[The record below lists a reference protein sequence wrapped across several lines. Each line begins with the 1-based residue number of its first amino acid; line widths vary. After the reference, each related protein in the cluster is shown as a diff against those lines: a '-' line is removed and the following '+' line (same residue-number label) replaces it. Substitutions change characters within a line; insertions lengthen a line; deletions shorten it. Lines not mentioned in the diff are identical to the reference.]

1 MQKLFTLFCVSFVFV
16 ASAQQLTPAELK
28 QFKLREDSLKGFG
41 YEIVRGKDAAVRFR
55 SDSNFTRILVRALIQ
70 DKSFQFPFDS
80 LKTISKVYSP
90 DSSFRIFTWQVVR
103 DDDYCRQKGFIQ
115 LRHPKGRE
123 KFIPLRDADQF
134 IANDV
139 DTVAN
144 NMWWIGAVYYR
155 ILEKEHN
162 GRKYYTLFGY
172 DENDARTTKKWL
184 DIMWFDDNGTPM
196 FGIPAAFSYAKDSVP
211 KPALNR
217 FLLEYKKDG
226 RARVQYDEELDM
238 IIFDHLISET
248 NEPGKR
254 YTLIPDGD
262 YEGFKWTNGQWLH
275 IDKVFDFKLKDGE
288 APIPE
293 AIDFNNRLK
302 MGEGMED
309 PSTVK
314 PAPKKPATTK
324 PAAKPPVKK
333 KTGG

>member
-28 QFKLREDSLKGFG
+28 QFKLREDSLKRFG
-41 YEIVRGKDAAVRFR
+41 YEIVRGTDAAVRFR

-70 DKSFQFPFDS
+70 DKSYQFPFDS

-115 LRHPKGRE
+115 LRNPKGKE

-144 NMWWIGAVYYR
+144 NMWWVGAVYYR

-162 GRKYYTLFGY
+162 GRKFYTLFGY

-184 DIMWFDDNGTPM
+184 DVMWFDDNGTPM

-275 IDKVFDFKLKDGE
+275 VDKVFDFKLKDGE

-293 AIDFNNRLK
+293 AIDFNNRLLK
-302 MGEGMED
+302 MNEGTE
-309 PSTVK
+309 PAPTTTK
-314 PAPKKPATTK
+314 PAVKK